1 MSRYTRMALIFLT
14 IGAILIFVGYTLGGR
29 YLDLSQTP
37 NWMGIGDAIESVIGF
52 IRDHR
57 RDEGSLR
64 SFDQEYNVDPAGI
77 CDIKVNWLD
86 GEITIKTEDVQSI
99 MIREWGSVKN
109 AEKDRLFYRKTGS
122 NLIIDYSEREI
133 LNNIIDKNVEIV
145 LPHKMSMENIRVN
158 CMDAELDIE
167 MSVLKTVKIECMSG
181 EYVVKVDTEQLFFD
195 SMAGKLEFF
204 GELDKFRGNTMD
216 GDVVLHLRKMSGFSL
231 KYSSMSGSLISE
243 IPLLKSDEMF
253 YCGDKKA
260 DYQFDS
266 MSGNITIDELP

>member
-1 MSRYTRMALIFLT
+1 MSRYTRMALILLT
-14 IGAILIFVGYTLGGR
+14 IGAILIFVGYTLGGS

-37 NWMGIGDAIESVIGF
+37 NWTGIGDTIESVIGF

-133 LNNIIDKNVEIV
+133 LNNIIDKNLEIV

-167 MSVLKTVKIECMSG
+167 MPVLKTVKIECMSG

-195 SMAGKLEFF
+195 SMSGKLEFF
-204 GELDKFRGNTMD
+204 GELENFRGNTMD

-243 IPLLKSDEMF
+243 IPLLKSDEIF
-253 YCGDKKA
+253 YCGDRKA
-260 DYQFDS
+260 DYQLES
-266 MSGNITIDELP
+266 MSGNITIVELP